1 MLTSWFRLVLA
12 ISLLSILGLRAAQAQ
27 DLIDPVKAVQ
37 SAEDPKTKAFY
48 QDLLDVHQKL
58 AQASGLK
65 LRLLIAD
72 DEDVNAYAT
81 EQDGERWVVLNWGL
95 IEALHDDRDA
105 LAAVLAHEYAH
116 HGKNHIQRSQSS
128 NSVLGVLGAIAG
140 IAINAKLGT
149 SELGHAIGR
158 TGAKVLSSTFSRD
171 QEREADMQGLQWMIQ
186 AGYNPLAAVRLQKK
200 LLELAGSD
208 DQFSLFRSHPPSKD
222 RAAELD
228 AVIEKDPAAK
238 RLSSQPMVA
247 LNLPPEEEEDDDEPA
262 MVMPGG
268 TRTALAE
275 PLPASLAP
283 IQGFNLV
290 RYASF
295 VNTVAAAQES
305 EYDKVHAQF
314 GLTQDSAKPLHEAW
328 TARMQQDPALAMAY
342 GPAFFEASV
351 GPFAQHGRDVA
362 AYQRTGAPIAGDSP
376 LPQADWLALLAVQSS
391 LNKKGG
397 DPKETAAAFAQATQA
412 KGISPYDFQIA
423 TQWWLAVARQKAAQG
438 DSSLMLKAVEAM

>member
-1 MLTSWFRLVLA
+1 MLISLVRLVIA
-12 ISLLSILGLRAAQAQ
+12 VSFLSTWGLQSVQAQ
-27 DLIDPVKAVQ
+27 DLIDPVKAAQ
-37 SAEDPKTKAFY
+37 SADDPKTKAFY

-58 AQASGLK
+58 AKASGLK
-65 LRLLIAD
+65 LRLLIAED
-72 DEDVNAYAT
+72 DEVNAFAT
-81 EQDGERWVVLNWGL
+81 EQEGERWVVLNWGL

-105 LAAVLAHEYAH
+105 IAAVLAHEYAH
-116 HGKNHIQRSQSS
+116 HGKDHIKRSQSS
-128 NSVLGVLGAIAG
+128 NSVLGLLGAIAG
-140 IAINAKLGT
+140 VAINAKLGT
-149 SELGHAIGR
+149 SELGHTIGR
-158 TGAKVLSSTFSRD
+158 TGAKVLSSSFSRD
-171 QEREADMQGLQWMIQ
+171 QEREADMQGLQWMIS

-222 RAAELD
+222 RAAELG

-238 RLSSQPMVA
+238 LLSTQPLVA
-247 LNLPPEEEEDDDEPA
+247 LNLPPEEEDDDEPA
-262 MVMPGG
+262 MVASSG
-268 TRTALAE
+268 TKTALAA
-275 PLPASLAP
+275 PLAASLAP
-283 IQGFNLV
+283 IQGFGLA

-295 VNTVAAAQES
+295 VNTIAAAPES

-314 GLTQDSAKPLHEAW
+314 GLTQESAKPLHEAW
-328 TARMQQDPALAMAY
+328 TARMQQDPGLASAY

-362 AYQRTGAPIAGDSP
+362 AYQRTGAPVAGDSP